1 MHFLVKRKNSREQQQ
16 HKTSGMF
23 DLVFVELM
31 HQSDSVAVAAMWMP
45 SEEEENSQLIRFV
58 CFGLELFIAEMYPVW
73 FFVCL
78 FVCFPHHLQGLT
90 PSQQI
95 QTSFH

>member
-1 MHFLVKRKNSREQQQ
+1 
-16 HKTSGMF
+16 
-23 DLVFVELM
+23 
-31 HQSDSVAVAAMWMP
+31 MWMP

-78 FVCFPHHLQGLT
+78 FVCFVLFCSLHPYNPLWLILQD
-90 PSQQI
+90 
-95 QTSFH
+95 